1 MLSSDHPALSFEN
14 FWFSCVLFC
23 FLFSPISTN
32 VFSVA
37 GDRHF
42 HHGMDQKLAVSTFPM
57 HGLHRNTA
65 FNCGR
70 KPKEIIRNT
79 KALNQLDYL
88 IVPLVSFDFLWFGL
102 GGFYG
107 FPLVSFGFLRFPLV
121 WILWF
126 SFDSLRFSSVS
137 FGLDSMVF
145 LWFPLVSKEKTNQP
159 RKVQGGHTP
168 IECINHACNSPSFW
182 GRNPPMLWRWTV
194 AGGKPLEK
202 QLFRELVS

>member
-42 HHGMDQKLAVSTFPM
+42 HHGMDQKLAVSTSPM

-88 IVPLVSFDFLWFGL
+88 IVPLVSFGVLWFPLVWAGWILWFSFGFLRISSVSFGLDSMVFVWFPSVFFGFLWF
-102 GGFYG
+102 GFYG
-107 FPLVSFGFLRFPLV
+107 FPLVSFGFQGKDKPT
-121 WILWF
+121 
-126 SFDSLRFSSVS
+126 
-137 FGLDSMVF
+137 
-145 LWFPLVSKEKTNQP
+145 KESP
-159 RKVQGGHTP
+159 RRLYAHRMHQS
-168 IECINHACNSPSFW
+168 C
-182 GRNPPMLWRWTV
+182 L
-194 AGGKPLEK
+194 
-202 QLFRELVS
+202 